1 MLQCFFNQSKPAL
14 VLSRNQ
20 LSGKISDSIGECTVL
35 QQLLLDDN
43 LFEGSIPKSFENLK
57 GVSTLNLSMNKLS
70 GTIPEGIGSILDLQK
85 LYQAHNKLSAVFSSA
100 SFRFSTVNSNVWIQ
114 IRSTKCG

>member
-1 MLQCFFNQSKPAL
+1 M
-14 VLSRNQ
+14 
-20 LSGKISDSIGECTVL
+20 L

-85 LYQAHNKLSAVFSSA
+85 LYLAHNKLSAVFSSA
-100 SFRFSTVNSNVWIQ
+100 SFRFFYSKFECLDTN
-114 IRSTKCG
+114 